1 MTMILL
7 LASQVE
13 SSLFDSVVLIGSMV
27 LVAYV
32 LYRKSK

>member
-1 MTMILL
+1 MSIVLL

-13 SSLFDSVVLIGSMV
+13 SSLFDAVLLIGSMV

>member
-27 LVAYV
+27 LVAYA
-32 LYRKSK
+32 LHRTSK